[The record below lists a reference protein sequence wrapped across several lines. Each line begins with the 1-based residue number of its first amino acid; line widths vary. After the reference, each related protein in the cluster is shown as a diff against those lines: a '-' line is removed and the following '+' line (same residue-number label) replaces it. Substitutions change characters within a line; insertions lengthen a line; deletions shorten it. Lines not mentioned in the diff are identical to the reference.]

1 MDDQP
6 EAAVSDLLRR
16 LLGSGGAVIGFPCV
30 RCGAD
35 ACAPE
40 PGAKE
45 RSWCA
50 RRAACGTT
58 SSRMATSLHA
68 SRRNDRSVLCW

>member
-16 LLGSGGAVIGFPCV
+16 LLGGGGAVIGFPCV

-35 ACAPE
+35 AWAPA
-40 PGAKE
+40 PGAE
-45 RSWCA
+45 GQVMVCQACTGSHTRRS
-50 RRAACGTT
+50 
-58 SSRMATSLHA
+58 
-68 SRRNDRSVLCW
+68 RN